1 MQTFSGKTVR
11 HLLKYTIKTYTV
23 CELLSEAPNLYDE
36 SKDSE
41 IEIELILRFYQNIS
55 KKWER

>member
-41 IEIELILRFYQNIS
+41 IEI
-55 KKWER
+55 

>member
-1 MQTFSGKTVR
+1 MQTFSRKTVR

-23 CELLSEAPNLYDE
+23 CELLSEAYNLYDE

-55 KKWER
+55 KKSER

>member
-11 HLLKYTIKTYTV
+11 HLLKYTV

-41 IEIELILRFYQNIS
+41 IEIELILTFYQNIS
-55 KKWER
+55 KKSER